1 MCKLIKFWNVI
12 KHFKSNTQ
20 TIKCLLIH
28 PNPESAL
35 NEEAGRLLLEHYDDY
50 EAHAR
55 LMTEIHALPSSAA
68 KSGDRATTSGTHRL
82 TEGVDSGPAMKKHAA
97 EKLTEK
103 KRKDKKRG
111 LKRL

>member
-1 MCKLIKFWNVI
+1 M
-12 KHFKSNTQ
+12 
-20 TIKCLLIH
+20 LIH

-50 EAHAR
+50 EARAK
-55 LMTEIHALPSSAA
+55 LMTEIHALPSATSRNA
-68 KSGDRATTSGTHRL
+68 KAEEKASTSGVHRPM
-82 TEGVDSGPAMKKHAA
+82 EDGSSGPAMKKHAA